1 MATSMKKT
9 TNTSIKSE
17 KKAEVINETSE
28 DIKSVNDKTI
38 QNEETTQ
45 ERRVFNKE
53 DLIPCR
59 SITFGELLMVG
70 AKTKFVYKWADY
82 DDVQEV
88 EYQDLA
94 YDVKIPG
101 GSYSRFPRFV
111 VLDDDFIEQN
121 PVLNDVYSKTYS
133 KSDIRKILDLSP
145 NEIKKIVPELPKGV
159 RDSLKT
165 MVATMITNGSFD
177 SMNKIKILDEIFD
190 TQMALTL
197 FNA

>member
-1 MATSMKKT
+1 MATSMKRT
-9 TNTSIKSE
+9 TSTSAKA
-17 KKAEVINETSE
+17 KAESE
-28 DIKSVNDKTI
+28 VVK
-38 QNEETTQ
+38 ETTVKEQ
-45 ERRVFNKE
+45 RVFEKE

-88 EYQDLA
+88 EYQDLI

-111 VLDDDFIEQN
+111 VIDDDFLEQN
-121 PVLNDVYSKTYS
+121 PVLNDVYSKIYS
-133 KSDIRKILDLSP
+133 KQDIRKILDLSP
-145 NEIKKIVPELPKGV
+145 RELENAVKGLPKGV
-159 RDSLKT
+159 KDSLKT

-177 SMNKIKILDEIFD
+177 SMNKIKVLDELLD
-190 TQMALTL
+190 TQMAQTL

>member
-9 TNTSIKSE
+9 TATPGRP
-17 KKAEVINETSE
+17 KKEV
-28 DIKSVNDKTI
+28 VNDVTSVDVEK
-38 QNEETTQ
+38 
-45 ERRVFNKE
+45 RVFEKE
-53 DLIPCR
+53 DLIPCK

-82 DDVQEV
+82 DDVQDV
-88 EYQDLA
+88 EYQDLI

-111 VLDDDFIEQN
+111 VLDDNFLEQN
-121 PVLNDVYSKTYS
+121 PVLDEVYSKIYS

-145 NEIKKIVPELPKGV
+145 NELRKVVSELPKGV
-159 RDSLKT
+159 KDSLKT
-165 MVATMITNGSFD
+165 MAATMITNGTFD
-177 SMNKIKILDEIFD
+177 SMNKIKVLDEILD
-190 TQMALTL
+190 TQMAQTL

>member
-9 TNTSIKSE
+9 TGTPGRPKKEVSEETSINTES
-17 KKAEVINETSE
+17 
-28 DIKSVNDKTI
+28 
-38 QNEETTQ
+38 
-45 ERRVFNKE
+45 RVFNKE
-53 DLIPCR
+53 DMIPCR

-88 EYQDLA
+88 EYQDLI
-94 YDVKIPG
+94 YDVRIPG

-121 PVLNDVYSKTYS
+121 PILNEVYSTIYS

-145 NEIKKIVPELPKGV
+145 NELKKVVSELPKGV

>member
-1 MATSMKKT
+1 MATNMKKT
-9 TNTSIKSE
+9 TGTPGRP
-17 KKAEVINETSE
+17 KKEVANETP
-28 DIKSVNDKTI
+28 VNTEKRI
-38 QNEETTQ
+38 
-45 ERRVFNKE
+45 FNKE

-88 EYQDLA
+88 EYQDLV

-133 KSDIRKILDLSP
+133 KSDIRNILDLSP
-145 NEIKKIVPELPKGV
+145 NEIKKIVPELPRGV

>member
-1 MATSMKKT
+1 MATSMKRT
-9 TNTSIKSE
+9 TSTSAKA
-17 KKAEVINETSE
+17 KAEPEVV
-28 DIKSVNDKTI
+28 K
-38 QNEETTQ
+38 ETTV
-45 ERRVFNKE
+45 EKEERVFDKE
-53 DLIPCR
+53 DLITCR

-88 EYQDLA
+88 EYQDLI

-101 GSYSRFPRFV
+101 GSYSRFPRFIV
-111 VLDDDFIEQN
+111 IDDDFLEQN
-121 PVLNDVYSKTYS
+121 SVLNEVYSKIYS
-133 KSDIRKILDLSP
+133 KQDIRKILDLSP
-145 NEIKKIVPELPKGV
+145 SELKKTVEGLPKGV

-177 SMNKIKILDEIFD
+177 SMNKIKILDELLD
-190 TQMALTL
+190 TQMAQTL

>member
-9 TNTSIKSE
+9 TSASAKTNNT
-17 KKAEVINETSE
+17 EVVNETS
-28 DIKSVNDKTI
+28 NDKVVSERKVFDK
-38 QNEETTQ
+38 EE
-45 ERRVFNKE
+45 
-53 DLIPCR
+53 LIPCR

-70 AKTKFVYKWADY
+70 AKTKYVYKWANY

-88 EYQDLA
+88 EYQDLV

-121 PVLNDVYSKTYS
+121 PVLNDVYSKMYS
-133 KSDIRKILDLSP
+133 KSDMRKILDLSP
-145 NEIKKIVPELPKGV
+145 SELKKTVSELPAGIKS
-159 RDSLKT
+159 SLKT
-165 MVATMITNGSFD
+165 MVATMITNGTFD

-190 TQMALTL
+190 TQMAQTL

>member
-9 TNTSIKSE
+9 TTTSKE
-17 KKAEVINETSE
+17 KTEEVKE
-28 DIKSVNDKTI
+28 KSVK
-38 QNEETTQ
+38 
-45 ERRVFNKE
+45 ERRVFDKE

-82 DDVQEV
+82 DDVQDV
-88 EYQDLA
+88 EYQDLV

-111 VLDDDFIEQN
+111 VLDDDFLEQN
-121 PVLNDVYSKTYS
+121 PVLDDVYSKIYS

-145 NEIKKIVPELPKGV
+145 NELKKTVEGLPKGV
-159 RDSLKT
+159 KDSLKT

-177 SMNKIKILDEIFD
+177 SMNKIKILDEALD
-190 TQMALTL
+190 TQMAQTL

>member
-1 MATSMKKT
+1 MATSMRKT
-9 TNTSIKSE
+9 TTTSKTKTE
-17 KKAEVINETSE
+17 EVKEQ
-28 DIKSVNDKTI
+28 SVK
-38 QNEETTQ
+38 
-45 ERRVFNKE
+45 ERRVFDKE

-82 DDVQEV
+82 DDVQDV
-88 EYQDLA
+88 EYQDLI

-111 VLDDDFIEQN
+111 VIDDDFLEQN
-121 PVLNDVYSKTYS
+121 PVLDEVYSKIYS

-145 NEIKKIVPELPKGV
+145 NELKKTVEGLPKGV
-159 RDSLKT
+159 KDSLKT

-177 SMNKIKILDEIFD
+177 SMNKIKILDELLD
-190 TQMALTL
+190 TQMAQTL

>member
-9 TNTSIKSE
+9 TTAGRP
-17 KKAEVINETSE
+17 KKETPVNNETSTE
-28 DIKSVNDKTI
+28 IKEKK
-38 QNEETTQ
+38 
-45 ERRVFNKE
+45 VFDKE

-82 DDVQEV
+82 DDIQEV
-88 EYQDLA
+88 EYQDLV

-101 GSYSRFPRFV
+101 GSYARFPRFV

-121 PVLNDVYSKTYS
+121 PVLNDVYSKIYS

-145 NEIKKIVPELPKGV
+145 NELKKVVSELPKGV

-165 MVATMITNGSFD
+165 MVSTMVTNGSFD
-177 SMNKIKILDEIFD
+177 SMNKIKILDEVLD
-190 TQMALTL
+190 TQMAQTL

>member
-9 TNTSIKSE
+9 TSTSAKA
-17 KKAEVINETSE
+17 KAESE
-28 DIKSVNDKTI
+28 VVK
-38 QNEETTQ
+38 ETTVKEQ
-45 ERRVFNKE
+45 RVFDKE

-88 EYQDLA
+88 EYQDLI

-111 VLDDDFIEQN
+111 VIDDDFLEQN
-121 PVLNDVYSKTYS
+121 PVLNDVYSKIYS
-133 KSDIRKILDLSP
+133 KQDIRKILDLSP
-145 NEIKKIVPELPKGV
+145 RELENTVKGLPKGIK
-159 RDSLKT
+159 DSLKT
-165 MVATMITNGSFD
+165 MVATMITNGTFD
-177 SMNKIKILDEIFD
+177 SMNKIKILDELLD
-190 TQMALTL
+190 TQMAQTL

>member
-9 TNTSIKSE
+9 TTA
-17 KKAEVINETSE
+17 KKETEVVKETSVKE
-28 DIKSVNDKTI
+28 
-38 QNEETTQ
+38 Q
-45 ERRVFNKE
+45 RVFDKE

-70 AKTKFVYKWADY
+70 AKTKFVYRWADY

-88 EYQDLA
+88 EYQDLV

-101 GSYSRFPRFV
+101 GSYSRFPRFIV
-111 VLDDDFIEQN
+111 IDDDFLEQN
-121 PVLNDVYSKTYS
+121 PVLNDVYEKIYS

-145 NEIKKIVPELPKGV
+145 NELKKTVETLPKGV

-165 MVATMITNGSFD
+165 MVSTMIANGSFD
-177 SMNKIKILDEIFD
+177 SMNKIKILDEILD
-190 TQMALTL
+190 TQMAQTL

>member
-9 TNTSIKSE
+9 TTAKKETEAVKEKSAKE
-17 KKAEVINETSE
+17 
-28 DIKSVNDKTI
+28 
-38 QNEETTQ
+38 Q
-45 ERRVFNKE
+45 RVFDKE

-70 AKTKFVYKWADY
+70 AKTKFVYRWADY

-88 EYQDLA
+88 EYQDLV

-101 GSYSRFPRFV
+101 GSYSRFPRFIV
-111 VLDDDFIEQN
+111 IDDDFLEQN
-121 PVLNDVYSKTYS
+121 PVLNDVYEKIYS

-145 NEIKKIVPELPKGV
+145 NEFKKTVETLPKGV

-165 MVATMITNGSFD
+165 MVSTMIANGSFD
-177 SMNKIKILDEIFD
+177 SMNKIKILDEILD
-190 TQMALTL
+190 TQMAQTL

>member
-1 MATSMKKT
+1 MATSMKRT
-9 TNTSIKSE
+9 TSTSAKA
-17 KKAEVINETSE
+17 KAEPEVVKEITVEKE
-28 DIKSVNDKTI
+28 K
-38 QNEETTQ
+38 
-45 ERRVFNKE
+45 RVFDKE

-88 EYQDLA
+88 EYQDLI

-101 GSYSRFPRFV
+101 GSYSRFPRFIV
-111 VLDDDFIEQN
+111 IDDDFLEQN
-121 PVLNDVYSKTYS
+121 PVLNEVYEKIYS
-133 KSDIRKILDLSP
+133 RSDIRKILDLSP
-145 NEIKKIVPELPKGV
+145 NELKKTVEGLPKGV

-177 SMNKIKILDEIFD
+177 SMNKIKILDELLD
-190 TQMALTL
+190 TQMAQTL

>member
-1 MATSMKKT
+1 MATSMKKAT
-9 TNTSIKSE
+9 TTSKTKTE
-17 KKAEVINETSE
+17 EVKEQ
-28 DIKSVNDKTI
+28 SVK
-38 QNEETTQ
+38 
-45 ERRVFNKE
+45 ERRVFDKE

-82 DDVQEV
+82 DDIQDV
-88 EYQDLA
+88 EYQDLI

-111 VLDDDFIEQN
+111 VIDDDFLEQN
-121 PVLNDVYSKTYS
+121 PVLDDVYSKIYS

-145 NEIKKIVPELPKGV
+145 NELKKTVEGLPKGV
-159 RDSLKT
+159 KDSLKT

-177 SMNKIKILDEIFD
+177 SMNKIKILDEVLD
-190 TQMALTL
+190 TQMAQTL